1 MGCSPSKGQLFA
13 GVSAHKALQHESQ
26 ESNNNNLSE
35 GTEIQSKSETDTVS
49 AELTILEDEPLSGK
63 ESALCD
69 VVCETATVVREEVV
83 EETNVDSQE
92 EPLAQDKAGKK
103 EERKKKNKGPKR
115 SKHKER
121 VSKTLHIQSKVDL
134 PEKMVKAHQAAY
146 AYLNPNIP
154 KYESLL
160 GLLDQATQTHL
171 SLQPMVA
178 LLALRYEEINQLLEE
193 IAVEGEQMLEEHGKD
208 MAWPAALRDVLFNPA
223 KPNAELYSPEPP
235 PDLLQQMLQH
245 STEKMKLVEDSVKRL
260 GDAALEEAV
269 DYFASFSRV
278 LEEKLVVKR
287 AAEGR
292 LKQVLDH
299 VEAAALRKSSLE
311 DSALHSEDSGIGAD
325 NECQNGSVRL
335 RRHRESSG
343 SGASTGSSSG
353 YPENTLL
360 SQPQLN
366 EVEEDRNNDEE
377 DDDDSEDDSGE
388 DEEEAKEEQGRK
400 TAFMERKMSNCS
412 SNAPQRGRPTNTT
425 LEWTK
430 QRDTNTKRPKTADS
444 RSVISQENPRH
455 SCLSGLRRARSA
467 DYLYCMIDGYTVK
480 EQEKCQKSV
489 YAGTDLAGGVIR
501 GSLVRTR
508 LRRHSSEG
516 QNMAQCYSLQYGSKG
531 PFKATLPTGSPPSI
545 MPVPPGRNAVKRL
558 INTFSQGVQDKS
570 IQKTTNVPMKVSRT
584 KRGFLPMLANSI
596 DGDSAN
602 DNNNNNIFSIDQ
614 RISERPDD
622 MDVDSLP
629 PPPLEVLMDNSFESS
644 EGPPGDEE
652 GSETLNQ
659 GCSRQRQRC
668 GVSQRLRASL
678 QMGTVLPSKASV
690 PRRSQSISPARPIRQ
705 DAVVGS
711 RKGRDCDQ
719 HIGINTE
726 KKEVVSLYQQPQ
738 KIIHLHHSSDSPA
751 KAGPGG
757 PMIIRAESVARQGSK
772 DSGENETLMPYPNSY
787 PPTTPP
793 VSRARLPPSCPSVHH
808 RIPSPPALPPCS
820 TSPACGQWAATPYS
834 PNVQR
839 WTRRSSDEENGTS
852 SLSFYDARSVFCQS
866 ATGQSLATSCRSTL
880 PRPWGEPSRARLQ
893 TSRLPQTF
901 MKSSASGVKPTLIDQ
916 QQPLPS
922 ATQPHT
928 QDSER
933 RIPASVCEE
942 VQETPASGCV
952 TDPRDSQA
960 VTGAQEAKP
969 NQITDN
975 PD

>member
-1 MGCSPSKGQLFA
+1 
-13 GVSAHKALQHESQ
+13 
-26 ESNNNNLSE
+26 
-35 GTEIQSKSETDTVS
+35 
-49 AELTILEDEPLSGK
+49 
-63 ESALCD
+63 
-69 VVCETATVVREEVV
+69 
-83 EETNVDSQE
+83 
-92 EPLAQDKAGKK
+92 
-103 EERKKKNKGPKR
+103 
-115 SKHKER
+115 
-121 VSKTLHIQSKVDL
+121 
-134 PEKMVKAHQAAY
+134 MVKAHQAAY

-223 KPNAELYSPEPP
+223 KPDAELYSPEPP

-269 DYFASFSRV
+269 VYFASLSRL

-299 VEAAALRKSSLE
+299 VEAAALRKSSPE

-353 YPENTLL
+353 HPENTLL
-360 SQPQLN
+360 SQPHLN
-366 EVEEDRNNDEE
+366 GVEEDRNNDEDV
-377 DDDDSEDDSGE
+377 DDESEDDSSE
-388 DEEEAKEEQGRK
+388 DEEDAKEEQGRK
-400 TAFMERKMSNCS
+400 TE
-412 SNAPQRGRPTNTT
+412 
-425 LEWTK
+425 EWTK
-430 QRDTNTKRPKTADS
+430 QRDTNTKRPKTADG
-444 RSVISQENPRH
+444 RSVPSQENPRH

-467 DYLYCMIDGYTVK
+467 DYLYCMIDGYTMK
-480 EQEKCQKSV
+480 EQKKCQKSV
-489 YAGTDLAGGVIR
+489 YTGTDLAGGVVR

-516 QNMAQCYSLQYGSKG
+516 QNMTRCYGLQYGSKG
-531 PFKATLPTGSPPSI
+531 PFKATLPTSSPPSS
-545 MPVPPGRNAVKRL
+545 MPAPPGRNAVKRL

-570 IQKTTNVPMKVSRT
+570 IQKTTHVPMKVSRT
-584 KRGFLPMLANSI
+584 KRGFLPMLANSM

-602 DNNNNNIFSIDQ
+602 DNNNNNVFSADQ

-629 PPPLEVLMDNSFESS
+629 PPPLEVLMDNSFESR

-652 GSETLNQ
+652 GNETLNQ
-659 GCSRQRQRC
+659 GCSRQRQRG

-678 QMGTVLPSKASV
+678 QMGTVLPSRASV

-719 HIGINTE
+719 HNGINTE
-726 KKEVVSLYQQPQ
+726 KNEVVSLYQQPR
-738 KIIHLHHSSDSPA
+738 KIIHLHHSTDSPA

-757 PMIIRAESVARQGSK
+757 HMITRAESVARQGSK

-793 VSRARLPPSCPSVHH
+793 VSRARLPPSCPSVRH
-808 RIPSPPALPPCS
+808 RIPSPPALPP
-820 TSPACGQWAATPYS
+820 SPACGQWGATPYS

-839 WTRRSSDEENGTS
+839 WTRRSSDEENGTN

-866 ATGQSLATSCRSTL
+866 ATQSLATSCRSTL

-901 MKSSASGVKPTLIDQ
+901 MKGSASGVKPTLIDQ
-916 QQPLPS
+916 QQPFPS
-922 ATQPHT
+922 VTQPHT

-933 RIPASVCEE
+933 RVPASVCEE
-942 VQETPASGCV
+942 VQETPLSGCV
-952 TDPRDSQA
+952 TDPRDSEA
-960 VTGAQEAKP
+960 VTGAQEAKL

>member
-26 ESNNNNLSE
+26 KSNNNNLSD
-35 GTEIQSKSETDTVS
+35 GTEIQSKTETDIVS
-49 AELTILEDEPLSGK
+49 AGLTILEDEPPSGK
-63 ESALCD
+63 ESSLCD
-69 VVCETATVVREEVV
+69 VVCETTTVVREEVV
-83 EETNVDSQE
+83 EEANVDSQE
-92 EPLAQDKAGKK
+92 ELLAQEKAGKK
-103 EERKKKNKGPKR
+103 GERKKKIKGSKR

-121 VSKTLHIQSKVDL
+121 VSKTIQIQSKVDL

-146 AYLNPNIP
+146 AYLNPNIS

-178 LLALRYEEINQLLEE
+178 LLALRYEEINQALEE

-208 MAWPAALRDVLFNPA
+208 MAWPAAHREVLFNPA
-223 KPNAELYSPEPP
+223 KPDAELYSPEPP

-269 DYFASFSRV
+269 DYFASLSRL

-299 VEAAALRKSSLE
+299 VEAATLRKSSLE

-343 SGASTGSSSG
+343 SGASSGSSYG
-353 YPENTLL
+353 YPENTLP
-360 SQPQLN
+360 SQPHLN
-366 EVEEDRNNDEE
+366 GVEEDRS
-377 DDDDSEDDSGE
+377 DDDDDNDDSEEDSSE

-400 TAFMERKMSNCS
+400 TAITERKMSNFS

-425 LEWTK
+425 LAWTK
-430 QRDTNTKRPKTADS
+430 QRDTNTKRPKTAES
-444 RSVISQENPRH
+444 RSVPSQENPRH
-455 SCLSGLRRARSA
+455 SRLRGLRRAQSA
-467 DYLYCMIDGYTVK
+467 DYLYCMIDDYTVK
-480 EQEKCQKSV
+480 KQEKCQKPV
-489 YAGTDLAGGVIR
+489 YTGTGLTGGVVH
-501 GSLVRTR
+501 GCLVRTR
-508 LRRHSSEG
+508 LRRLSSED
-516 QNMAQCYSLQYGSKG
+516 QNMARCYGLQYGSKG
-531 PFKATLPTGSPPSI
+531 PFKATLPPSSPSAIVPA
-545 MPVPPGRNAVKRL
+545 PPGRNAVKRL

-570 IQKTTNVPMKVSRT
+570 IQKTPNGPMKVT
-584 KRGFLPMLANSI
+584 GNKRGFLPMLANSM

-602 DNNNNNIFSIDQ
+602 GNNNNNIFSVDQ

-622 MDVDSLP
+622 VDVDSLP

-652 GSETLNQ
+652 GTETLNQ

-678 QMGTVLPSKASV
+678 QMGTVLPSRASV

-711 RKGRDCDQ
+711 RQGRDGDQ
-719 HIGINTE
+719 QIGVNTE
-726 KKEVVSLYQQPQ
+726 KKEVVSLYQQPR
-738 KIIHLHHSSDSPA
+738 KIIHLRHSSGSPA

-757 PMIIRAESVARQGSK
+757 PDITRAESVARQGSK

-793 VSRARLPPSCPSVHH
+793 VSRARLPPSCPSVRH
-808 RIPSPPALPPCS
+808 RIPSPPALP
-820 TSPACGQWAATPYS
+820 TSPACGQWGATPYS

-852 SLSFYDARSVFCQS
+852 SLSFYDARSVFCQETQS
-866 ATGQSLATSCRSTL
+866 ATQSLSTSCMSTL
-880 PRPWGEPSRARLQ
+880 PRPWGEPSRGRLQ
-893 TSRLPQTF
+893 SSRLPQTF

-916 QQPLPS
+916 QQPFPS
-922 ATQPHT
+922 ATQPHS
-928 QDSER
+928 QINER
-933 RIPASVCEE
+933 RVPASVNEE
-942 VQETPASGCV
+942 VQETPVSGCV
-952 TDPRDSQA
+952 TDPRGSQA
-960 VTGAQEAKP
+960 VTGVQEAEP
-969 NQITDN
+969 SQITDN